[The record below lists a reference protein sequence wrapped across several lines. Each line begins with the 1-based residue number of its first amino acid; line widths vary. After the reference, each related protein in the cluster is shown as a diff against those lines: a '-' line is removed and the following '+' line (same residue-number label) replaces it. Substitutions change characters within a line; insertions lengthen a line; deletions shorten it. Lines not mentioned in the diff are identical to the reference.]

1 MMALHRGLCLLV
13 TCRMRQVWLYAHTQQ
28 STCSPSCSHTHSRV
42 QLGMPDALQVASS
55 AKGKEQ
61 LIAQMQGIV
70 ESLTENNKKLQ
81 ERLGREKEARDK
93 MKEQELSLIEKERE
107 YYKAVKDYETECGK
121 NEILIS
127 KVERRNRKQG

>member
-1 MMALHRGLCLLV
+1 M
-13 TCRMRQVWLYAHTQQ
+13 
-28 STCSPSCSHTHSRV
+28 
-42 QLGMPDALQVASS
+42 LQVAAS

-61 LIAQMQGIV
+61 LIAQMEGIV
-70 ESLTENNKKLQ
+70 ASLTENNKKLQ
-81 ERLGREKEARDK
+81 ERLGREKEGRDK